1 MRARQARRADRI
13 RAEVARTV
21 SVSALWERLS
31 REIQLQER
39 LGAYA
44 VASGLR
50 HAITITLREADSPT
64 PPQEPDSLDPST

>member
-1 MRARQARRADRI
+1 MKFRI
-13 RAEVARTV
+13 QTLNNI
-21 SVSALWERLS
+21 SVKGLERLS

-50 HAITITLREADSPT
+50 HAITILLREADSPT